1 MKNLCNAVKRHA
13 KKTVAGIGSLL
24 VAGQAM
30 AVDTTAV
37 GASLTSAQTTALSV
51 GELVIAVVAALIVI
65 GLVIN
70 MVTKIRSA

>member
-13 KKTVAGIGSLL
+13 KKTIAAIGSLF

-37 GASLTSAQTTALSV
+37 GASLTGAQTTALSV
-51 GELVIAVVAALIVI
+51 GELVIGVVAALIVI
-65 GLVIN
+65 GLVIS
-70 MVTKIRSA
+70 MVTKIRG